1 MKEKIYCEVSSRER
15 LVKSEI
21 PHLPS
26 IEVDIVDKIMEGIEY
41 LETEA
46 DLLLTYDMWDE
57 DISSKI
63 FELVLT
69 YAPLI

>member
-1 MKEKIYCEVSSRER
+1 
-15 LVKSEI
+15 
-21 PHLPS
+21 
-26 IEVDIVDKIMEGIEY
+26 MEGIEY

-46 DLLLTYDMWDE
+46 DLLLTYDIWDE

-63 FELVLT
+63 FELILT